1 MKCVVGVVLCFLY
14 CVVLYSS
21 NTLDEMEK
29 VGKNKQENNID
40 RLIPNLEKLI
50 FNSASHC

>member
-14 CVVLYSS
+14 CVVLCSS